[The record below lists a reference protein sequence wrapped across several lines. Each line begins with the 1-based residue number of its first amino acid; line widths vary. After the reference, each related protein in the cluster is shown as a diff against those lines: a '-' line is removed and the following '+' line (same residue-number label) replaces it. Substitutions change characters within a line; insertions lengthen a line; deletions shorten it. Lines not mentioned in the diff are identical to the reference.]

1 VKQRANSPKWLVL
14 TWRLPATSSTG
25 RVATWRSLRRL
36 GAITLT
42 PGAVILPYN
51 EHLLEQLEWIAE
63 DVTQREGD
71 AYVLPVTE
79 LPEAEEEQIRRRM
92 SDERH
97 EEYNELREAAEV
109 LLQRLAK
116 PASRAREPLERTQLA
131 RELAAL
137 QRHFASAVE
146 RDHFAS
152 SERSRTEQAIESAH
166 AASRPS
172 ERRRRPRLG

>member
-1 VKQRANSPKWLVL
+1 VKQRASSPKWLVL

-25 RVATWRSLRRL
+25 RVAIWRSLRRL

-42 PGAVILPYN
+42 PGAVILPYS
-51 EHLLEQLEWIAE
+51 EQLVEQFEWIAE
-63 DVTQREGD
+63 DIVQREGD

-79 LPEAEEEQIRRRM
+79 LPEADEEQIRRRM

-97 EEYNELREAAEV
+97 DEYSELREAAEV
-109 LLQRLAK
+109 LSQRIDK
-116 PASRAREPLERTQLA
+116 GGSRAREPLDRTQLA

-137 QRHFASAVE
+137 RRHFASAVE

-152 SERSRTEQAIESAH
+152 SERSRAKQAIESAH
-166 AASRPS
+166 AASLS
-172 ERRRRPRLG
+172 LQSARRRN